1 MQSAESL
8 TVLALRVS
16 KTCTTSVALR
26 PQINLF
32 AKPVVAGS
40 ADMKNFKE
48 FISESVNIA
57 GDFTGNLYMNG
68 QPEQEQAN
76 EENFYADVVWEGKI
90 YRLQFATEHKGLPS
104 REELAEHIQN
114 EYPGGIVHNI
124 YPVIEA
130 NKNYRVKSVE
140 RYQPEALT
148 WKTEL

>member
-1 MQSAESL
+1 
-8 TVLALRVS
+8 
-16 KTCTTSVALR
+16 
-26 PQINLF
+26 
-32 AKPVVAGS
+32 
-40 ADMKNFKE
+40 MKSFKQ
-48 FISESVNIA
+48 FISESVNIS
-57 GDFTGNLYMNG
+57 GDFTGNLYING
-68 QPEQEQAN
+68 QSEQEPTN

-90 YRLQFATEHKGLPS
+90 YRLQFATEHKVLPS

-148 WKTEL
+148 WKKEL